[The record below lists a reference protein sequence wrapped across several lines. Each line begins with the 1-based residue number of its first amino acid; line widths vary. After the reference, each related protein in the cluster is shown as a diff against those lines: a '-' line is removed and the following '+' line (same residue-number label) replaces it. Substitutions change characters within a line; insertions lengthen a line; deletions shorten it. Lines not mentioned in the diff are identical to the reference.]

1 MVNTAILNRAMI
13 ILNRAILMLPVDT
26 LISIPTNNVTKV
38 PTVLKYRY
46 DREYQL
52 SISGVLRKNKS
63 ITVRFYACYQ

>member
-1 MVNTAILNRAMI
+1 MVNTAILNRAVI

>member
-1 MVNTAILNRAMI
+1 MI

-46 DREYQL
+46 DKEYQL